1 MGSAS
6 GPPGF
11 GELERRP
18 TACWRSWSLSPDTTG
33 SEEEAMRS
41 KSGQPS
47 ELGGNRSSC
56 GTGDQAAKARRAAAL
71 VVVAL
76 VAAFACGG
84 GSSDSGSGQSLT
96 GPSGGGDQVTWTFDG
111 TNLQASSNGMSAT

>member
-6 GPPGF
+6 GQPGF
-11 GELERRP
+11 GELESRP

-84 GSSDSGSGQSLT
+84 GSSDSRRGETLT
-96 GPSGGGDQVTWTFDG
+96 GPSRGGGPGPG
-111 TNLQASSNGMSAT
+111 TLGGPSLPAST